1 MAHTN
6 APLVNCACAYASTRW
21 LTTDE
26 LETRLGFPKERII
39 KLAKKGE
46 LQGDYDEDEDTWWF
60 LPEEAEEYNKRM
72 REALSQ
78 KKQQD
83 QRESTSSK
91 QKVTEVPESA
101 KSVPTEKVAD
111 VSQSTT
117 PVSTGVA
124 VEVSQSTTP
133 VSTENFAEV
142 SQSTTPVPTE
152 NPSTLQDT
160 TTKLKHTAVDQ
171 EKSHISNFDSSEIA
185 IAQAAIAKEAE
196 SQRLYY
202 VLKAK
207 ERIDEFSMLN
217 TQEKGKLTQKY
228 LKDLKSGLPKG
239 SIPDYVELYKL
250 GVKKRGNKYYLSFR
264 NKSDEHKAIASI
276 FDSEGTRL
284 SLETECLEEA
294 KEKANQKIHEAS
306 LKSPKPLKETK
317 GRYLGNAL
325 AQAHTQTSSST
336 ASTADAKIK
345 KLGVWH
351 YIAGDLPLEYFDV
364 SFVNMVI
371 QEMHE
376 NEWSDST
383 KHQYGVELRAASK
396 IAYELKWIS
405 HQPTIPSFKSGE
417 REFIDLPYSTWQRFV
432 NHYAKT
438 MQEKMFLMLLWHMGI
453 RYTSLLEADVSQFDL
468 NKKIMHLP
476 ALKNKARVMV
486 EVPLSDEAI
495 QCITSLLKYRKENSI
510 SSSKL
515 FADKKGK
522 LPRLNYLRWRAAIK
536 AANLPE
542 SFVPHHV
549 RHYFATD
556 LRRNGATLE
565 TIAKAGGWTS
575 TESVKRYCHIGVTV
589 TELQAVNSR
598 T

>member
-101 KSVPTEKVAD
+101 KSLHTEKVA
-111 VSQSTT
+111 
-117 PVSTGVA
+117 
-124 VEVSQSTTP
+124 EVSQSTTP
-133 VSTENFAEV
+133 VSTKVAVEV
-142 SQSTTPVPTE
+142 SQSTKPVPSEKSSICQDITTE
-152 NPSTLQDT
+152 P
-160 TTKLKHTAVDQ
+160 KHTAVDQ

-185 IAQAAIAKEAE
+185 IAQAAIAKKAE

-228 LKDLKSGLPKG
+228 LEDLKSGLPKG
-239 SIPDYVELYKL
+239 SIPDYVEIYKL
-250 GVKKRGNKYYLSFR
+250 GVKNRGNKYYLSFR

-325 AQAHTQTSSST
+325 AQAHTKTSSST
-336 ASTADAKIK
+336 ASTADEKIQ
-345 KLGVWH
+345 KLGVWY

-396 IAYELKWIS
+396 IAYE
-405 HQPTIPSFKSGE
+405 
-417 REFIDLPYSTWQRFV
+417 
-432 NHYAKT
+432 
-438 MQEKMFLMLLWHMGI
+438 
-453 RYTSLLEADVSQFDL
+453 
-468 NKKIMHLP
+468 
-476 ALKNKARVMV
+476 
-486 EVPLSDEAI
+486 
-495 QCITSLLKYRKENSI
+495 
-510 SSSKL
+510 
-515 FADKKGK
+515 
-522 LPRLNYLRWRAAIK
+522 
-536 AANLPE
+536 
-542 SFVPHHV
+542 
-549 RHYFATD
+549 
-556 LRRNGATLE
+556 
-565 TIAKAGGWTS
+565 
-575 TESVKRYCHIGVTV
+575 
-589 TELQAVNSR
+589 
-598 T
+598 

>member
-78 KKQQD
+78 KKQQA

-101 KSVPTEKVAD
+101 KSVPTEKV
-111 VSQSTT
+111 T
-117 PVSTGVA
+117 
-124 VEVSQSTTP
+124 EVSQSTTP
-133 VSTENFAEV
+133 VSTEVAVEA
-142 SQSTTPVPTE
+142 SQG
-152 NPSTLQDT
+152 
-160 TTKLKHTAVDQ
+160 TKPKHTAVNQ
-171 EKSHISNFDSSEIA
+171 ENSHVSNYDTSEIA
-185 IAQAAIAKEAE
+185 IAQAAIAKESE

-207 ERIDEFSMLN
+207 ERIDEFSVLN

-228 LKDLKSGLPKG
+228 LEDLKSGLPKG
-239 SIPDYVELYKL
+239 SIPDYVEIYKL

-264 NKSDEHKAIASI
+264 NKSKEHKAIASI
-276 FDSEGTRL
+276 FDTEGTRL

-306 LKSPKPLKETK
+306 LKSSKPLKETN
-317 GRYLGNAL
+317 GAYLGNAL
-325 AQAHTQTSSST
+325 AQAHTKTSSST
-336 ASTADAKIK
+336 ASTADEKIQ

-351 YIAGDLPLEYFDV
+351 YIAGDLPLEFFDV

-417 REFIDLPYSTWQRFV
+417 REFIDLPYSRWQRFV

-495 QCITSLLKYRKENSI
+495 QCITSLLEYRKENSI
-510 SSSKL
+510 SSSRL
-515 FADKKGK
+515 FEDKNDT

-536 AANLPE
+536 AANLPD

>member
-78 KKQQD
+78 KKQQS
-83 QRESTSSK
+83 QRKFIPSK
-91 QKVTEVPESA
+91 QKATEVPESA
-101 KSVPTEKVAD
+101 KSVPTEKVA
-111 VSQSTT
+111 
-117 PVSTGVA
+117 
-124 VEVSQSTTP
+124 EVSQSTTP
-133 VSTENFAEV
+133 VSTEVAVEV
-142 SQSTTPVPTE
+142 SQG
-152 NPSTLQDT
+152 
-160 TTKLKHTAVDQ
+160 TKPKHTAVNQ
-171 EKSHISNFDSSEIA
+171 ENSHVSNYDTSEIE
-185 IAQAAIAKEAE
+185 IAQPAIAKESE

-228 LKDLKSGLPKG
+228 LEDLKSGLPKG
-239 SIPDYVELYKL
+239 SIPDYVEIYKL

-284 SLETECLEEA
+284 SLETESLEEA

-306 LKSPKPLKETK
+306 LKSRKPLKETK
-317 GRYLGNAL
+317 GCYLGNAL
-325 AQAHTQTSSST
+325 AQAHTKTSSST
-336 ASTADAKIK
+336 ASTADEKIQ

-417 REFIDLPYSTWQRFV
+417 REFIDLPYSRWQRFV

-536 AANLPE
+536 AANLPD

-575 TESVKRYCHIGVTV
+575 TESVKRYCHIGVTE